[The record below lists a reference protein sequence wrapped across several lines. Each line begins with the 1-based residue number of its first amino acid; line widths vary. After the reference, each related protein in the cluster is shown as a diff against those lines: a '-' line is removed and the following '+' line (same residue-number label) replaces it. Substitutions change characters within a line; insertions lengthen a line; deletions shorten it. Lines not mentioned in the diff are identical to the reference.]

1 MAPAKSNEQKSY
13 EADLALI
20 AEAEEEVRAA
30 EERKRKLIE
39 ARKRVEAFERKKAI
53 VENAKKRAD
62 SFISDITSIGWTE
75 RDQEI
80 IDAFPAA
87 IAKQQK
93 LDALMVNAAD
103 RTYWADVPQDYAKK
117 LRDAAKDGDTG
128 GTINP
133 AIVLFRAAETLEVC

>member
-1 MAPAKSNEQKSY
+1 MVKSSEQKAY
-13 EADLALI
+13 EAALALI
-20 AEAEEEVRAA
+20 EEAEAEIREA

-39 ARKRVEAFERKKAI
+39 ARERVEAFERQKAI
-53 VENAKKRAD
+53 VENAKKRAEV
-62 SFISDITSIGWTE
+62 FISDVTSIGWTE

-80 IDAFPAA
+80 IDSFPAA

-103 RTYWADVPQDYAKK
+103 PTYWADVPQEYAKK
-117 LRDAAKDGDTG
+117 LRDAAKDGNTG
-128 GTINP
+128 GVMSP